1 MMKSRRLLLTML
13 LVTGLIGL
21 AGASDSAAQA
31 ADQHDQQLDLLQ
43 QKYEFFG
50 GPSLKNVFVI
60 LFLSIGPLGV
70 IPAFAKLTAGAERKL
85 KNKLAFRGFWI
96 STVTIVA
103 VAFVGQGMLANY
115 RISLNA
121 LLTAAGLILAIV
133 ATRSILALYARQ
145 QNAGP
150 SPAEPPTLSMAL
162 SPLTFPIIL
171 PPHGIAVV
179 LLLMIIGERIDVNVS
194 VILAMIVILTALDYV
209 GMVFAR
215 GILKVLRPEFLQVAG
230 VVLSVMKLGIG
241 ITWIYGGLALE
252 VGSIMRVIGS

>member
-1 MMKSRRLLLTML
+1 MKNHRLFMTTVFVAGMI
-13 LVTGLIGL
+13 VL
-21 AGASDSAAQA
+21 AAVSVSAAQA
-31 ADQHDQQLDLLQ
+31 QDLYDQQADLLQ

-70 IPAFAKLTAGAERKL
+70 IPAFAKLTAGADDRL

-121 LLTAAGLILAIV
+121 LLTATGIILAIV
-133 ATRSILALYARQ
+133 AMRSVLAVYGRK
-145 QNAGP
+145 QNVDP
-150 SPAEPPTLSMAL
+150 PPAASPTLSMAI
-162 SPLTFPIIL
+162 SPLTFPTIL

-179 LLLMIIGERIDVNVS
+179 LLLMIIGERLDVNVYLILTMV
-194 VILAMIVILTALDYV
+194 VILMALDYV

-215 GILKVLRPEFLQVAG
+215 GALKVLRPEFLQVVG

-241 ITWIYGGLALE
+241 ITWIYGGIALE
-252 VGSIMRVIGS
+252 VGSIMKVLGS